1 MAVDQEKDGKVKVYL
16 VKPTH
21 LPIIRGLLLILSS
34 LLDLGQ
40 LREIRC
46 GWGLIERSL
55 AVWLKVWELAHRE
68 PFDLI
73 NAPDF
78 GALALFG
85 ELWPFYRTPICIRG
99 HRFLDIQSSDVRWC
113 GSRFHHHLEKFCV
126 HRADFLLVVS
136 QYLYDR
142 YVQEFKVENQN
153 IAVLP
158 CGFHSEFMGSA
169 TQGTLRKS
177 KNWSSGNVIVLFVG
191 RIEYQ
196 KGCDLLFDALIY
208 CHKNSPS
215 LRAVLLGRVSK
226 DFQAQYEGFMSQAS
240 AWAYHP
246 GPVAYDEVTC
256 WMREADI
263 LVLPSRAETFGRVIV
278 EAYLHAL
285 PVITTRVEA
294 LPEVVEDGRT
304 GLLIEPDRSD
314 DLARAILELGN
325 DKPKRIEMGH
335 NGRKLAQERFN
346 FDQVIS
352 KEIQIYQSL
361 IDGRPPNEVL
371 SLEGELQ

>member
-1 MAVDQEKDGKVKVYL
+1 
-16 VKPTH
+16 
-21 LPIIRGLLLILSS
+21 
-34 LLDLGQ
+34 
-40 LREIRC
+40 
-46 GWGLIERSL
+46 
-55 AVWLKVWELAHRE
+55 
-68 PFDLI
+68 
-73 NAPDF
+73 
-78 GALALFG
+78 
-85 ELWPFYRTPICIRG
+85 
-99 HRFLDIQSSDVRWC
+99 
-113 GSRFHHHLEKFCV
+113 
-126 HRADFLLVVS
+126 
-136 QYLYDR
+136 
-142 YVQEFKVENQN
+142 
-153 IAVLP
+153 
-158 CGFHSEFMGSA
+158 
-169 TQGTLRKS
+169 
-177 KNWSSGNVIVLFVG
+177 
-191 RIEYQ
+191 
-196 KGCDLLFDALIY
+196 
-208 CHKNSPS
+208 
-215 LRAVLLGRVSK
+215 
-226 DFQAQYEGFMSQAS
+226 
-240 AWAYHP
+240 
-246 GPVAYDEVTC
+246 
-256 WMREADI
+256 MREADI